1 MNCKNLILVLKP
13 TNMATAPSKDPCGN
27 PMKKINR
34 KEIMFKEVSSII
46 CYLNIDFTNS
56 NLGMLLIIFN
66 FVIKLD

>member
-1 MNCKNLILVLKP
+1 
-13 TNMATAPSKDPCGN
+13 MATAPSKDPCGN
-27 PMKKINR
+27 PMKNINR

-46 CYLNIDFTNS
+46 YYLNIDFTNS